1 MSAVVIPHSEPWLSA
16 GGVAD
21 VLAAAGHE
29 VFFVGGCV
37 RDLLLDRAVK
47 DVDVA
52 SAAHPEQVEAACAAA
67 GLKTIAVGKS
77 FGVIIVV
84 SPSGLNVEVAT
95 FRCDGQY
102 VDGRRPATVRY
113 STAREDVE
121 RRDFTLNALLLDP
134 RGGAVIDHVGG
145 LADLTARRL
154 RAVGDAHAR
163 LREDRLRVL
172 RGVRFAAHLD
182 LAIDPTTWAA
192 ITTTPLSGLSA
203 ERLMQEWEKGLA
215 ARPAAWFELLARS
228 GRLGEF
234 APPLAAADPVA
245 LTQAGQALAR
255 SQPDDGFVVRAALC
269 LGPAT
274 RDAATA
280 AAAAAWVKLQPLPKA
295 TSERIAWLV
304 TWVRA
309 GDQLAGLPPA
319 QRWRILRS
327 GHPRD
332 LIRTLRAAQPDHPR
346 LAELGA
352 WSVDPRAGPA
362 WKPTLRAGDVLTL
375 GASPGP
381 ALGRILATCEDA
393 ELEGHVTGRDD
404 LLGLASR
411 LLREPPTDTPPRV

>member
-1 MSAVVIPHSEPWLSA
+1 MSAVVIPRSEPWLSA

-21 VLAAAGHE
+21 VLATAGHQ

-37 RDLLLDRAVK
+37 RDLLLGRAVK

-84 SPSGLNVEVAT
+84 TPSGLNVEVAT

-102 VDGRRPATVRY
+102 VDGRRPETVRY

-145 LADLTARRL
+145 LADLAARRL

-172 RGVRFAAHLD
+172 RGVRFAAHLG
-182 LAIDPTTWAA
+182 LEIDATTWAA

-215 ARPAAWFELLARS
+215 ARPGAWFDLLARS

-234 APPLAAADPVA
+234 ASPLAAADPAA
-245 LTQAGQALAR
+245 LTQTGQALAR
-255 SQPDDGFVVRAALC
+255 SQPDDGFAVRAALC

-274 RDAATA
+274 RDAAV
-280 AAAAAWVKLQPLPKA
+280 AWLKRQPLPKA

-304 TWVRA
+304 AWARD

-332 LIRTLRAAQPDHPR
+332 LIRTLRAARPDHPR

-352 WSVDPRAGPA
+352 WSADPRAGPA

-393 ELEGHVTGRDD
+393 ELEGHLTGRDD
-404 LLGLASR
+404 LLALASR
-411 LLREPPTDTPPRV
+411 LLREPPMDTPPRV